1 MNQLYHSVPATVWP
15 KQAAAVI
22 SILAPRQPE
31 RGLVAS
37 TRELA
42 TDGLPGCVRSEKKQ
56 RKTDFLPEVTAHHK
70 QFHFLQ
76 DSGTMDNRAQ

>member
-1 MNQLYHSVPATVWP
+1 MR
-15 KQAAAVI
+15 AAAVI
-22 SILAPRQPE
+22 GVLAPGQPE
-31 RGLVAS
+31 RGLVAA

-42 TDGLPGCVRSEKKQ
+42 TDGLPDCVCFEKKQ